1 MILNFFQRV
10 IELKTVPRQGWK
22 NKLGLNDVESVAEHT
37 YSTAILSMIF
47 SDLHGF
53 DTEKIIKMALIH
65 DLAESVIGDLTPNQI
80 PKNKKN
86 KLENAAMKQILKNLP
101 KKISN
106 DYYHIWDEYQ
116 KKSSNE
122 SILLHEIDKLEMA
135 LQAKFYQDQGISKKD
150 LRSFFVTADAQITNK
165 HLRHLF
171 RSFLE

>member
-22 NKLGLNDVESVAEHT
+22 DKLRLNDVESVADHT

-86 KLENAAMKQILKNLP
+86 KLENTTMKQILKNLP

-135 LQAKFYQDQGISKKD
+135 LQAKFYQDQGISEKD
-150 LRSFFVTADAQITNK
+150 LRSFFATADSQITNK
-165 HLRHLF
+165 HLRQLL

>member
-1 MILNFFQRV
+1 MILNFFRRV

-22 NKLGLNDVESVAEHT
+22 DKLGLNDVESVAEHT

-86 KLENAAMKQILKNLP
+86 KLENTTMKQILKNLP

-150 LRSFFVTADAQITNK
+150 LRSFFATADSQITNK
-165 HLRHLF
+165 HLRQLL

>member
-10 IELKTVPRQGWK
+10 MELKTVPRQGWK

-86 KLENAAMKQILKNLP
+86 KLENTTMKQILKNLP
-101 KKISN
+101 KKYQMIIIIFGMSIKKN
-106 DYYHIWDEYQ
+106 PQMNLYYYM
-116 KKSSNE
+116 
-122 SILLHEIDKLEMA
+122 KL
-135 LQAKFYQDQGISKKD
+135 I
-150 LRSFFVTADAQITNK
+150 N
-165 HLRHLF
+165 
-171 RSFLE
+171 

>member
-10 IELKTVPRQGWK
+10 MELKTVPRQGWK
-22 NKLGLNDVESVAEHT
+22 DKLGLNDVESVAEHT

-86 KLENAAMKQILKNLP
+86 KLENTTMKQILKNLP
-101 KKISN
+101 KKYQMIIIIFGMSIKKN
-106 DYYHIWDEYQ
+106 PQMNLYYYM
-116 KKSSNE
+116 
-122 SILLHEIDKLEMA
+122 KL
-135 LQAKFYQDQGISKKD
+135 I
-150 LRSFFVTADAQITNK
+150 N
-165 HLRHLF
+165 
-171 RSFLE
+171 